1 MVKAIIGALVQNSDT
16 VPLRKKYIMVLD
28 GLLHIANKS
37 FQKIQKLYQTIDAI
51 SGETLIGLCA
61 NMQIERYAPVFMFKG

>member
-1 MVKAIIGALVQNSDT
+1 
-16 VPLRKKYIMVLD
+16 MVLA
-28 GLLHIANKS
+28 GLLNIANKS
-37 FQKIQKLYQTIDAI
+37 FQKIQKLYRTIDAI